1 MHALILEIS
10 PKYMIRHLTQN
21 DLLLLAYNELPP
33 EEHARM
39 LVEVSASELLLLEYT
54 QLLEDIAILS
64 PISYSPE
71 ATSVQIILEE
81 SCSSSSLEMI

>member
-1 MHALILEIS
+1 MRCVNHRNIS
-10 PKYMIRHLTQN
+10 KSMIRHLTQN
-21 DLLLLAYNELPP
+21 NLLLLAYNELHP
-33 EEHARM
+33 EEHVRM
-39 LVEVSASELLLLEYT
+39 LGEVSANEELLEEYN

-64 PISYSPE
+64 PISYSPQ

>member
-1 MHALILEIS
+1 
-10 PKYMIRHLTQN
+10 MIRHLTQN

-33 EEHARM
+33 EEHAQM
-39 LVEVSASELLLLEYT
+39 LGEVRASESLLQEYT
-54 QLLEDIAILS
+54 RILEDIAILS
-64 PISYSPE
+64 PMSYAPQ